1 MVSWLPVPLSLDI
14 KIPYLANPS
23 TCYIQNEI
31 VKTTT
36 SHQLTSFNRIAPSSR
51 NDTVSRLQT
60 SSNKPQYQTLTT
72 TTFHKSLHTR
82 RSSQSQ
88 PPTQSTTHERPC
100 SQLEQETPPQ
110 FPSPFPNTAAPV
122 HATPSNP
129 STTHSQLESRPNSKA
144 TSSS

>member
-1 MVSWLPVPLSLDI
+1 MVSWSSVPLSLDI
-14 KIPYLANPS
+14 KIANPS

-31 VKTTT
+31 EKTTT
-36 SHQLTSFNRIAPSSR
+36 SHLLTSFNRIAPSSR

-88 PPTQSTTHERPC
+88 PPTQFTTHERPC

-110 FPSPFPNTAAPV
+110 FPNPFPNTAAPV
-122 HATPSNP
+122 LATPSNP
-129 STTHSQLESRPNSKA
+129 SKPHSQLESRLNSRP